1 MKQARALLLA
11 TAIAFP
17 AWAGGDSSDG
27 HTHAAAPVPAMVAA
41 QQATPRAAAATED
54 FEVVAAIEGK
64 KLVVY
69 LDRFASNE
77 PVTKAVVEV
86 DGGGLKGVAG
96 EIAPGT
102 YVLDVATAMSPGK
115 HPLTITIEAGDTT
128 DLLTATLDI
137 SSTATDE
144 EHVHGWREQIVWI
157 VAGLLLLA
165 AGALL
170 AMRRR
175 NKPKGI

>member
-1 MKQARALLLA
+1 MKQVRALLLA
-11 TAIAFP
+11 TVIALP

-27 HTHAAAPVPAMVAA
+27 HTHAAPEPIPVV
-41 QQATPRAAAATED
+41 TLSPRAAAATED

-86 DGGGLKGVAG
+86 EGGGLKGVAG

-102 YVLDVATAMSPGK
+102 YALDVATAMSPGK
-115 HPLTITIEAGDTT
+115 HPLTIAIEAGDTT

-137 SSTATDE
+137 SPAAAGE
-144 EHVHGWREQIVWI
+144 EHVHGWSERIVWI

-165 AGALL
+165 AGAML

-175 NKPKGI
+175 NKSKGI

>member
-11 TAIAFP
+11 TVIAFP

-27 HTHAAAPVPAMVAA
+27 HTHAAPEPIPVV
-41 QQATPRAAAATED
+41 TLSPRAVAATED

-102 YVLDVATAMSPGK
+102 YSLDLATAMSPGK
-115 HPLTITIEAGDTT
+115 HPLTIAIEAGDTT
-128 DLLTATLDI
+128 DLLTTTLDI
-137 SSTATDE
+137 SPAAAGE
-144 EHVHGWREQIVWI
+144 EHVHGWSERIVWI

-175 NKPKGI
+175 NKSKGI

>member
-1 MKQARALLLA
+1 MKQVRALLLA
-11 TAIAFP
+11 TVIALP

-27 HTHAAAPVPAMVAA
+27 HTHAAPEPIPVV
-41 QQATPRAAAATED
+41 TLSPRAAAATED

-86 DGGGLKGVAG
+86 EGGGLKGVAG

-102 YVLDVATAMSPGK
+102 YALDVATAMSPGK
-115 HPLTITIEAGDTT
+115 HPLTIAIEAGDTA

-137 SSTATDE
+137 SPAAASE
-144 EHVHGWREQIVWI
+144 EHIHGWSERIVWI

-165 AGALL
+165 AGAML
-170 AMRRR
+170 AIRRR
-175 NKPKGI
+175 NKSKGI

>member
-1 MKQARALLLA
+1 MKQVRALLLA
-11 TAIAFP
+11 TVIALP

-27 HTHAAAPVPAMVAA
+27 HTHAAPEPIPVV
-41 QQATPRAAAATED
+41 TLSPRAAAATED

-86 DGGGLKGVAG
+86 EGGGLKGVAG

-102 YVLDVATAMSPGK
+102 YALDVATAMSPGK
-115 HPLTITIEAGDTT
+115 HPLTIAIEAGDTT

-137 SSTATDE
+137 SPAAAGE
-144 EHVHGWREQIVWI
+144 EHVHGWSERIVWI

-175 NKPKGI
+175 NKSKGI

>member
-1 MKQARALLLA
+1 MKQVRALLLA
-11 TAIAFP
+11 TVIALP

-27 HTHAAAPVPAMVAA
+27 HTHAAPEPIPVV
-41 QQATPRAAAATED
+41 TLSPRAAAATED

-86 DGGGLKGVAG
+86 DGVGLKGVAS

-102 YVLDVATAMSPGK
+102 YTLDLATAMFPGK
-115 HPLTITIEAGDTT
+115 HPLTIAIEAGDTT

-137 SSTATDE
+137 SPAAAGE
-144 EHVHGWREQIVWI
+144 EHVHGWSERIVWI

-175 NKPKGI
+175 NKSKGI

>member
-1 MKQARALLLA
+1 VKQARALLLA
-11 TAIAFP
+11 TVIAFP

-27 HTHAAAPVPAMVAA
+27 HTHAAPEPIPVV
-41 QQATPRAAAATED
+41 TLSPRAAAATEE

-102 YVLDVATAMSPGK
+102 YALDLATAMSPGK
-115 HPLTITIEAGDTT
+115 HPLTIAIEAGDTT

-137 SSTATDE
+137 SPAAAGE
-144 EHVHGWREQIVWI
+144 EHVHGWSERIVWI

-165 AGALL
+165 AGAML

-175 NKPKGI
+175 NKSKGI

>member
-1 MKQARALLLA
+1 MKQVRALLLA
-11 TAIAFP
+11 TVIALP

-27 HTHAAAPVPAMVAA
+27 HTHAAPEPIPVV
-41 QQATPRAAAATED
+41 TLSPRAAAATED

-86 DGGGLKGVAG
+86 EGGGLKGVAG

-102 YVLDVATAMSPGK
+102 YALDVATAMSPGK
-115 HPLTITIEAGDTT
+115 HPLTIAIEAGDTT
-128 DLLTATLDI
+128 DLLTTTLDI
-137 SSTATDE
+137 SPAAAGE
-144 EHVHGWREQIVWI
+144 EHVHGWSERIVWI
-157 VAGLLLLA
+157 VAGLLLLT
-165 AGALL
+165 AGAML

-175 NKPKGI
+175 NKSKGI

>member
-11 TAIAFP
+11 TVIAFP

-27 HTHAAAPVPAMVAA
+27 HTHAAPAPMPAPITTGAL
-41 QQATPRAAAATED
+41 RAVAATEE
-54 FEVVAAIEGK
+54 FELVATLEGK

-77 PVTKAVVEV
+77 PVTKANVEV
-86 DGGGLKGVAG
+86 DGGEMKGVAS

-102 YVLDVATAMSPGK
+102 YALDLATALSPGK
-115 HPLTITIEAGDTT
+115 HALIIAIEAGDTA

-137 SSTATDE
+137 SPAAAGE
-144 EHVHGWREQIVWI
+144 EHVHGWSKRIIWI

-170 AMRRR
+170 AVRRR
-175 NKPKGI
+175 YKSKGI

>member
-1 MKQARALLLA
+1 MKQARALLLVIVIV
-11 TAIAFP
+11 IAFP

-27 HTHAAAPVPAMVAA
+27 HSHAAPAPLPTVTMS
-41 QQATPRAAAATED
+41 PRAAAATEE
-54 FEVVAAIEGK
+54 FEVVAALEGK

-77 PVTKAVVEV
+77 PVTKANVEV
-86 DGGGLKGVAG
+86 EGGGLKGAAR

-102 YVLDVATAMSPGK
+102 YAMDVATVMSPGR
-115 HPLTITIEAGDTT
+115 HPLTIAVEAGDTA

-137 SSTATDE
+137 SPAAAGE
-144 EHVHGWREQIVWI
+144 EHVHGWSERIVWI
-157 VAGLLLLA
+157 VAALLLLA

-175 NKPKGI
+175 TKSKGI

>member
-1 MKQARALLLA
+1 VKQARALLLA
-11 TAIAFP
+11 TVIAFP

-27 HTHAAAPVPAMVAA
+27 HTHAAPEPIPVV
-41 QQATPRAAAATED
+41 TLSPRAAAATEE

-77 PVTKAVVEV
+77 PVTKAVVEI

-102 YVLDVATAMSPGK
+102 YTLDLATAMSPGK
-115 HPLTITIEAGDTT
+115 HPLTIAIEAGDTT
-128 DLLTATLDI
+128 DLLTTTLDI
-137 SSTATDE
+137 SPAAAGE
-144 EHVHGWREQIVWI
+144 EHVHGWSERIVWI

-165 AGALL
+165 AGAML

-175 NKPKGI
+175 NKSKGI

>member
-1 MKQARALLLA
+1 MKQAKALLLVA
-11 TAIAFP
+11 TVIAFP

-27 HTHAAAPVPAMVAA
+27 HTHAAPAPIPVV
-41 QQATPRAAAATED
+41 TLSPRAAAATEE
-54 FEVVAAIEGK
+54 FEVVAALEGK

-69 LDRFASNE
+69 LDRFASND

-86 DGGGLKGVAG
+86 EGGGLKGVAG

-102 YVLDVATAMSPGK
+102 YALDVATAMSPGK
-115 HPLTITIEAGDTT
+115 HPLTIAIEAGDTT

-137 SSTATDE
+137 SPAAAGE
-144 EHVHGWREQIVWI
+144 EHVHGWSERIVWI

-175 NKPKGI
+175 NKSKGI

>member
-1 MKQARALLLA
+1 VKQARALLLA
-11 TAIAFP
+11 TVIAFP

-27 HTHAAAPVPAMVAA
+27 HTHAAPEPIPVV
-41 QQATPRAAAATED
+41 TLSPRAAAATEE

-77 PVTKAVVEV
+77 PVTKAVVEI
-86 DGGGLKGVAG
+86 DGGGLKGVG

-102 YVLDVATAMSPGK
+102 YTLDLATAMSPGK
-115 HPLTITIEAGDTT
+115 HPLTIAIEAGDTT
-128 DLLTATLDI
+128 DLLTTTLDI
-137 SSTATDE
+137 SPAAAGE
-144 EHVHGWREQIVWI
+144 EHVHGWSERIVWI

-165 AGALL
+165 AGAML

-175 NKPKGI
+175 NKSKGI

>member
-1 MKQARALLLA
+1 VKQARALLLA
-11 TAIAFP
+11 TVIAFP

-27 HTHAAAPVPAMVAA
+27 HTHAAPEPIPVV
-41 QQATPRAAAATED
+41 TLSPRAAAATEE

-86 DGGGLKGVAG
+86 EGGGLKGVAG

-102 YVLDVATAMSPGK
+102 YALDLATAMSPGK
-115 HPLTITIEAGDTT
+115 HPLTIAIEAGDTT

-137 SSTATDE
+137 SPAAAGE
-144 EHVHGWREQIVWI
+144 EHVHGWSERIVWI

-165 AGALL
+165 AGAML

-175 NKPKGI
+175 NKSKGI

>member
-11 TAIAFP
+11 TVIAFP

-27 HTHAAAPVPAMVAA
+27 HTHAAPEPIPVV
-41 QQATPRAAAATED
+41 TLSPRAAAATED

-86 DGGGLKGVAG
+86 EGGGLKGVAG

-102 YVLDVATAMSPGK
+102 YALDVATAMSPGK
-115 HPLTITIEAGDTT
+115 HPLTIAIEAGDTT

-137 SSTATDE
+137 SPAAAGE
-144 EHVHGWREQIVWI
+144 EHVHGWSERIVWI

-175 NKPKGI
+175 NKSKGI

>member
-1 MKQARALLLA
+1 MKQAKALLLA
-11 TAIAFP
+11 TVIALP
-17 AWAGGDSSDG
+17 VWAGGDSSDG
-27 HTHAAAPVPAMVAA
+27 HTHAAPEPLPVV
-41 QQATPRAAAATED
+41 TLSPRAAAATED

-86 DGGGLKGVAG
+86 DGGGLKGVVG

-102 YVLDVATAMSPGK
+102 YSLDLATAMSPGK
-115 HPLTITIEAGDTT
+115 HPLTIAIEAGDTT
-128 DLLTATLDI
+128 DLLTTTLDI
-137 SSTATDE
+137 SPAAAGE
-144 EHVHGWREQIVWI
+144 EHVHGWSERIVWI

-175 NKPKGI
+175 NKSKGI

>member
-11 TAIAFP
+11 TVIAFP
-17 AWAGGDSSDG
+17 AWAGGDGSDG
-27 HTHAAAPVPAMVAA
+27 HTHGAPAPMPAPITAGA
-41 QQATPRAAAATED
+41 PRAAAATED
-54 FEVVAAIEGK
+54 FEVVAALEGK
-64 KLVVY
+64 KLVIY
-69 LDRFASNE
+69 LDRFTSNE
-77 PVTKAVVEV
+77 PVTKANVEI
-86 DGGGLKGVAG
+86 DGGGIKGVAS
-96 EIAPGT
+96 EMAPGT
-102 YVLDVATAMSPGK
+102 YALDLATAMSPGK
-115 HPLTITIEAGDTT
+115 HPLTIAIEAGDTT

-144 EHVHGWREQIVWI
+144 EHVQGWREQIIWI

-175 NKPKGI
+175 NKSKGI

>member
-11 TAIAFP
+11 TVIAFP

-27 HTHAAAPVPAMVAA
+27 HTHAAPEPLPVV
-41 QQATPRAAAATED
+41 TLSPRAAAATED

-102 YVLDVATAMSPGK
+102 YTLDLATAMSPGK
-115 HPLTITIEAGDTT
+115 HPLTIAIEAGDTT
-128 DLLTATLDI
+128 DLLTTTLDI
-137 SSTATDE
+137 SPAAAGK
-144 EHVHGWREQIVWI
+144 EHVHGWSERIVWI

-165 AGALL
+165 AGAML

-175 NKPKGI
+175 NKSKGI

>member
-1 MKQARALLLA
+1 MKQVRALLLA
-11 TAIAFP
+11 TVIALP

-27 HTHAAAPVPAMVAA
+27 HTHAAPEPIPVV
-41 QQATPRAAAATED
+41 TLSPRAAAATED

-86 DGGGLKGVAG
+86 EGGGLKGVAG

-102 YVLDVATAMSPGK
+102 YALDVATAMSPGK
-115 HPLTITIEAGDTT
+115 HPLTIAIEAGDTT
-128 DLLTATLDI
+128 DLLTTTLDI
-137 SSTATDE
+137 SPAAAGE
-144 EHVHGWREQIVWI
+144 EHVHGWSERIVWI

-175 NKPKGI
+175 NKSKGI

>member
-1 MKQARALLLA
+1 MKQVRALLLA
-11 TAIAFP
+11 TVIALP

-27 HTHAAAPVPAMVAA
+27 HTHAAPEPLPVVTL
-41 QQATPRAAAATED
+41 TPRAAAATEE

-86 DGGGLKGVAG
+86 EGGGLKGVAG

-102 YVLDVATAMSPGK
+102 YALDVATAMSPGK
-115 HPLTITIEAGDTT
+115 HPLTIAIEAGDTT

-137 SSTATDE
+137 SPAAAGE
-144 EHVHGWREQIVWI
+144 EHVHGWSERIVWI

-175 NKPKGI
+175 NKSKGI

>member
-1 MKQARALLLA
+1 LA
-11 TAIAFP
+11 TVIAFP

-27 HTHAAAPVPAMVAA
+27 HTHAAPEPLPVG
-41 QQATPRAAAATED
+41 TLSPRAAAATED

-77 PVTKAVVEV
+77 PVTKAVVEI

-102 YVLDVATAMSPGK
+102 YTLDLATAMSPGK
-115 HPLTITIEAGDTT
+115 HPLTIAIEAGDTT
-128 DLLTATLDI
+128 DLLTTTLDI
-137 SSTATDE
+137 SPAAAGE
-144 EHVHGWREQIVWI
+144 EHVQGWSERIVWI

-165 AGALL
+165 AGAML

-175 NKPKGI
+175 NKSKGI

>member
-1 MKQARALLLA
+1 MKQVRALLLA
-11 TAIAFP
+11 TVIALP

-27 HTHAAAPVPAMVAA
+27 HTHAAPEPIPVV
-41 QQATPRAAAATED
+41 TLSPRAAAATED

-86 DGGGLKGVAG
+86 EGGGLKGVAG

-102 YVLDVATAMSPGK
+102 YALDVATAMSPGK
-115 HPLTITIEAGDTT
+115 HPLTIAIEAGDTT

-137 SSTATDE
+137 SPAAAGE
-144 EHVHGWREQIVWI
+144 EHVHGWSKRIVWI

-175 NKPKGI
+175 NKSKGI

>member
-1 MKQARALLLA
+1 MKQAKALLLA
-11 TAIAFP
+11 TVIAFP
-17 AWAGGDSSDG
+17 VWAGGDSSDG
-27 HTHAAAPVPAMVAA
+27 HTHAAPEPLPVVTL
-41 QQATPRAAAATED
+41 TPRAAAATEE

-86 DGGGLKGVAG
+86 EGGGLKGVAG

-102 YVLDVATAMSPGK
+102 YALDVATAMSPGK
-115 HPLTITIEAGDTT
+115 HPLTIAIEAGDTT
-128 DLLTATLDI
+128 DLLTTTLDI
-137 SSTATDE
+137 SPAAAGE
-144 EHVHGWREQIVWI
+144 EHVHGWSERIVWI

-165 AGALL
+165 AGAML

-175 NKPKGI
+175 NKSKGI

>member
-1 MKQARALLLA
+1 VKQARALLLA
-11 TAIAFP
+11 TVIAFP

-27 HTHAAAPVPAMVAA
+27 HTHAAPEPIPVV
-41 QQATPRAAAATED
+41 TLSPRAAAATEE

-77 PVTKAVVEV
+77 PVTKAVVEI

-102 YVLDVATAMSPGK
+102 YTLNLATAMSPGK
-115 HPLTITIEAGDTT
+115 YPLTIAIEAGDTT
-128 DLLTATLDI
+128 DLLTTTLDI
-137 SSTATDE
+137 SPAAAGK
-144 EHVHGWREQIVWI
+144 EHVHGWSERIVWI

-165 AGALL
+165 AGAML

-175 NKPKGI
+175 NKSKGI

>member
-1 MKQARALLLA
+1 VKQVRALLLA
-11 TAIAFP
+11 TVIALP

-27 HTHAAAPVPAMVAA
+27 HTHAAPEPIPVV
-41 QQATPRAAAATED
+41 TLSPRAAAATED

-64 KLVVY
+64 KLLVY

-86 DGGGLKGVAG
+86 EGGGLKGVAG

-102 YVLDVATAMSPGK
+102 YALDVATAMSPGK
-115 HPLTITIEAGDTT
+115 HPLTIAIEAGDTT

-137 SSTATDE
+137 SPAAAGE
-144 EHVHGWREQIVWI
+144 EHVHGWSERIVWI

-175 NKPKGI
+175 NKSKGI

>member
-1 MKQARALLLA
+1 MQTRALLLVA
-11 TAIAFP
+11 VIAFP

-27 HTHAAAPVPAMVAA
+27 HTHAVPEPLPVVALS
-41 QQATPRAAAATED
+41 PRAAVATDD
-54 FEVVAAIEGK
+54 FEVVATLEGK

-102 YVLDVATAMSPGK
+102 YVLDVATAMPPGK
-115 HPLTITIEAGDTT
+115 HPLTIAIEAGDTT
-128 DLLTATLDI
+128 DLLTATLVI
-137 SSTATDE
+137 SSAATGE
-144 EHVHGWREQIVWI
+144 EHAHGWSEQIARI
-157 VAGLLLLA
+157 VAGFLLLA
-165 AGALL
+165 AGAMLI
-170 AMRRR
+170 MRRR
-175 NKPKGI
+175 NKSKGI

>member
-1 MKQARALLLA
+1 MKQAKALLLA
-11 TAIAFP
+11 TVIAFP
-17 AWAGGDSSDG
+17 VWAGGDSSDG
-27 HTHAAAPVPAMVAA
+27 HTHAAPEPLPIV
-41 QQATPRAAAATED
+41 TLSPRAAAATED

-102 YVLDVATAMSPGK
+102 YTLDLATAMSPGK
-115 HPLTITIEAGDTT
+115 HPLTIAIEAGDTT
-128 DLLTATLDI
+128 DLLTTMLDI
-137 SSTATDE
+137 SPAAAGE
-144 EHVHGWREQIVWI
+144 EQVHRWGERIVWI
-157 VAGLLLLA
+157 VVGLLLLA

-170 AMRRR
+170 ALRRR

>member
-1 MKQARALLLA
+1 MKQVRALLLA
-11 TAIAFP
+11 TVIALP

-27 HTHAAAPVPAMVAA
+27 HTHAAPAPIPVV
-41 QQATPRAAAATED
+41 TLSPRAAAATED

-86 DGGGLKGVAG
+86 EGGGLKGVAG

-102 YVLDVATAMSPGK
+102 YALDVATAMSPGK
-115 HPLTITIEAGDTT
+115 HPLTIAIEAGDTT

-137 SSTATDE
+137 SPAAAGE
-144 EHVHGWREQIVWI
+144 EHVHGWSERIVWI

-175 NKPKGI
+175 NKSKGI

>member
-1 MKQARALLLA
+1 LA
-11 TAIAFP
+11 TVIAFP

-27 HTHAAAPVPAMVAA
+27 HTHAAPEPIPVV
-41 QQATPRAAAATED
+41 TLSPRAAAATED

-86 DGGGLKGVAG
+86 DGAGLKGVAG

-102 YVLDVATAMSPGK
+102 YTLDLATAMSPGK
-115 HPLTITIEAGDTT
+115 HPLTIAIEAGDTT
-128 DLLTATLDI
+128 DLLTTTLDI
-137 SSTATDE
+137 SPTAAGE
-144 EHVHGWREQIVWI
+144 EHVHGWSERIVWI
-157 VAGLLLLA
+157 VAGLLLLT
-165 AGALL
+165 AGAML

-175 NKPKGI
+175 NKSKGI